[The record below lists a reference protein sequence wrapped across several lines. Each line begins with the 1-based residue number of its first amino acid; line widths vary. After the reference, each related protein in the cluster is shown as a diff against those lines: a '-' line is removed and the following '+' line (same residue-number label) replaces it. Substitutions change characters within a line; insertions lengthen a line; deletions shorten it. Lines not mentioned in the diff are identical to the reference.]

1 VVGVG
6 GVIVRDGQVVLIK
19 RKYEPLAGQ
28 WSLPGGT
35 LELGESIEAGV
46 AREMLEETGLEVE
59 VGPVVEV
66 FDRILLDAAGRV
78 QYHFVLID
86 YLCRPVGG
94 ELRAG
99 SDVDDAVWA
108 GVGDLARYQ
117 ITAKATAIARRAV
130 AMESG
135 AH

>member
-1 VVGVG
+1 
-6 GVIVRDGQVVLIK
+6 
-19 RKYEPLAGQ
+19 
-28 WSLPGGT
+28 
-35 LELGESIEAGV
+35 
-46 AREMLEETGLEVE
+46 
-59 VGPVVEV
+59 
-66 FDRILLDAAGRV
+66 
-78 QYHFVLID
+78 VLID

-117 ITAKATAIARRAV
+117 ITAKATAIAHRAV

-135 AH
+135 GL